1 MSIGVG
7 GHINPIVGMDTFSA
21 LFMENLGREL
31 EEEFDIQSD
40 FMNVHIKGY
49 VNGDSDEVGRVH
61 IGVLADVVL
70 APTVRETEQLHV
82 FWITSNKLKRPEMY
96 NRLENWSK
104 IYVDMY

>member
-1 MSIGVG
+1 
-7 GHINPIVGMDTFSA
+7 MDTFSA
-21 LFMENLGREL
+21 LFMENLDREL
-31 EEEFDIQSD
+31 EEELDIQSD
-40 FMNVHIKGY
+40 FMNVHIKGC

-82 FWITSNKLKRPEMY
+82 FWITSDKLKRPEMY